1 MGNTKFRQLFIQLY
15 FNVLIFSP
23 DSKYFYIL
31 YKGES
36 PIKYEIK
43 SGKEILSFKYPE
55 EPINKMICYNFS
67 SDGRTLYL
75 VTKNLF
81 ISWNTN
87 DGKLIKIKKEESPIK
102 IIKNDLMLSLS
113 GSTPLPPSKN
123 YQKRWSN
130 QIK

>member
-1 MGNTKFRQLFIQLY
+1 
-15 FNVLIFSP
+15 
-23 DSKYFYIL
+23 
-31 YKGES
+31 
-36 PIKYEIK
+36 
-43 SGKEILSFKYPE
+43 
-55 EPINKMICYNFS
+55 MICYNFS

-113 GSTPLPPSKN
+113 GSPPLPPSKN